1 MRPYIVEVAP
11 PGLDHDAGFC
21 VRAEPFDTQAFVT
34 KSAIEAL
41 VGAVLPGLPGIDERR
56 ANLRFGSPPQNRM
69 ADELW
74 PVVRGAAKTGALCGE
89 FDRQVL
95 GRLAVV
101 DRVLNGWASD
111 LWLPSRL
118 ASELS

>member
-1 MRPYIVEVAP
+1 MPSELDRGAIFETGMRPYIVEVAP

-34 KSAIEAL
+34 KSAIEVL

-56 ANLRFGSPPQNRM
+56 ADPRFGSPPQNRL

-74 PVVRGAAKTGALCGE
+74 PVVKGERPKPGHYAASSTGRSSGGL
-89 FDRQVL
+89 L
-95 GRLAVV
+95 
-101 DRVLNGWASD
+101 
-111 LWLPSRL
+111 
-118 ASELS
+118 